1 MPAVAPNTRPNSR
14 ITSDDWHYHMFPE
27 AFLLETRIGC
37 NVEAASKKRVLEQL
51 GQRLAESV
59 PELTQ
64 DLVFD
69 ALLERERLGSTGLGK
84 GIALPHARMA
94 QVEQAMGAFIK
105 LNQGVDFDAI
115 DGEPVDLAFAM
126 LVPEEAT
133 DEHLQLLSTLAK
145 MFSDPQFCSE
155 LRAAD
160 SDQALFQ
167 LISQREASLAD

>member
-1 MPAVAPNTRPNSR
+1 
-14 ITSDDWHYHMFPE
+14 MFPDG
-27 AFLLETRIGC
+27 FLPEKRIGC

-59 PELTQ
+59 PDLTQ

-94 QVEQAMGAFIK
+94 QVELATGAFVK
-105 LNQGVDFDAI
+105 LPRGVDFDAI

-126 LVPEEAT
+126 LVPQEAT
-133 DEHLQLLSTLAK
+133 DEHLQLLSTLAR
-145 MFSDPQFCSE
+145 MFSDSAFCAK
-155 LRAAD
+155 LRLAD
-160 SDQALFQ
+160 TDQALFQ
-167 LISQREASLAD
+167 LIHQREAHLTD

>member
-1 MPAVAPNTRPNSR
+1 
-14 ITSDDWHYHMFPE
+14 MFPDG
-27 AFLLETRIGC
+27 FLLEERIGC

-51 GQRLAESV
+51 GQRLAGSV

-94 QVEQAMGAFIK
+94 QVDRATGAFIK
-105 LNQGVDFDAI
+105 LPEGVDFDAI
-115 DGEPVDLAFAM
+115 DGEAVDLAFAM

-133 DEHLQLLSTLAK
+133 DEHLQLLSTLAR
-145 MFSDPQFCSE
+145 MFSDANFCAE
-155 LRAAD
+155 LRKAE
-160 SDQALFQ
+160 SDHDIFL
-167 LISQREASLAD
+167 LIRQREARLAD

>member
-1 MPAVAPNTRPNSR
+1 
-14 ITSDDWHYHMFPE
+14 MFPNG
-27 AFLLETRIGC
+27 FLLQKRIGC

-84 GIALPHARMA
+84 GIALPHARMTL
-94 QVEQAMGAFIK
+94 VDRAMGAFIK
-105 LNQGVDFDAI
+105 LNEGIDFDAI

-133 DEHLQLLSTLAK
+133 DEHLQLLSTLAH
-145 MFSDPQFCSE
+145 MFSDSAFCTQ
-155 LRAAD
+155 LRQAE
-160 SDQALFQ
+160 SDQELFQ
-167 LISQREASLAD
+167 LIIQREEDKA

>member
-1 MPAVAPNTRPNSR
+1 
-14 ITSDDWHYHMFPE
+14 MFPDG
-27 AFLLETRIGC
+27 FLQEERIGC
-37 NVEAASKKRVLEQL
+37 NLEAASKKRVLEQL

-94 QVEQAMGAFIK
+94 NVTQAMGAFITLDK
-105 LNQGVDFDAI
+105 GIDFDAI
-115 DGEPVDLAFAM
+115 DGDPVDLAFAM

-133 DEHLQLLSTLAK
+133 EEHLQLLSKLAG
-145 MFSDPQFCSE
+145 MFSDTEFCNA
-155 LRAAD
+155 LRHANSQQD
-160 SDQALFQ
+160 LFQ
-167 LISQREASLAD
+167 LIRQREAAATD

>member
-1 MPAVAPNTRPNSR
+1 
-14 ITSDDWHYHMFPE
+14 MFPDG
-27 AFLLETRIGC
+27 FLVEKRIGC

-94 QVEQAMGAFIK
+94 QVDRAMGAFIK
-105 LNQGVDFDAI
+105 LTNGVDFDAI

-133 DEHLQLLSTLAK
+133 DEHLQLLSTLARL
-145 MFSDPQFCSE
+145 FSDSAFCSA
-155 LRAAD
+155 LR
-160 SDQALFQ
+160 QAETDHDLYQ
-167 LISQREASLAD
+167 LLRRRETRLVD

>member
-1 MPAVAPNTRPNSR
+1 MLP
-14 ITSDDWHYHMFPE
+14 DG
-27 AFLLETRIGC
+27 FLLEKRIGC

-59 PELTQ
+59 PDLTQ

-94 QVEQAMGAFIK
+94 QVEQATGAFIK
-105 LNQGVDFDAI
+105 LPRGVDFDAI

-126 LVPEEAT
+126 LVPQEAT
-133 DEHLQLLSTLAK
+133 DEHLQLLSTLAR
-145 MFSDPQFCSE
+145 MFSDSVFCAE
-155 LRAAD
+155 LRLAD
-160 SDQALFQ
+160 TDQALFQ
-167 LISQREASLAD
+167 LIHQREALLTD

>member
-1 MPAVAPNTRPNSR
+1 
-14 ITSDDWHYHMFPE
+14 MFPDG
-27 AFLLETRIGC
+27 FLIEERIGC

-59 PELTQ
+59 PDLTQ

-94 QVEQAMGAFIK
+94 QVDHAIGSLIK
-105 LNQGVDFDAI
+105 LNEGVDFDAI

-133 DEHLQLLSTLAK
+133 DEHLQLLSTLAHI
-145 MFSDPQFCSE
+145 FSDSAFCTQ
-155 LRAAD
+155 LRQAE
-160 SDQALFQ
+160 SDNDLFR
-167 LISQREASLAD
+167 LIRQREASLIS